1 MEKRELICIGCPLGC
16 MLTVEME
23 GESIINITGN
33 TCPKGK
39 VYAEKEVM
47 SPTRIVTSTVRVS
60 GGEKA
65 LVSCKTSRDIPKEK
79 IFAIVG
85 ALKDV
90 KVKAPVSIGDILVP
104 DVADTGAD
112 MIATANIQATAN
124 VRI

>member
-60 GGEKA
+60 EGEKA

-79 IFAIVG
+79 IFAIVS

-90 KVKAPVSIGDILVP
+90 EVKAPVNIGDILVS
-104 DVADTGAD
+104 DVAGLKAD
-112 MIATANIQATAN
+112 IVATAN
-124 VRI
+124 VAI